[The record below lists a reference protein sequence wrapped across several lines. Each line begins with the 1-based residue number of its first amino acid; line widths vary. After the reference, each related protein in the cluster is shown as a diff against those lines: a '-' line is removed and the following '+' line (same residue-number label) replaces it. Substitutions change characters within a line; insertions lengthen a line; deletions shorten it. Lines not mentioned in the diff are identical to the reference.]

1 MAKKKNKGTSTI
13 TYSSSSISSSSS
25 PWYYSTSGAIGGF
38 DFEVKPTPLEEDQ
51 EINVKL
57 LDGTEVTMTLK
68 DYMQF
73 IAYNKMVPS
82 DCKDIHEFNEKMLVF
97 RI

>member
-1 MAKKKNKGTSTI
+1 MVKKKNKGTQTT
-13 TYSSSSISSSSS
+13 TYGIHPISSSWYSVSS
-25 PWYYSTSGAIGGF
+25 NVTNMEYNL
-38 DFEVKPTPLEEDQ
+38 KPTPLEEDQ

-68 DYMQF
+68 DYFSF

-82 DCKDIHEFNEKMLVF
+82 DCKNLDEFNEKMLVF